1 MYLDDDDD
9 DDGDDDDDDE
19 LLLTFSLISSY
30 FPHYM
35 ADLELEFSFKCS
47 IEKNKNIERLLQIEI
62 LDF

>member
-9 DDGDDDDDDE
+9 DDGDDDDDE
-19 LLLTFSLISSY
+19 LLLAFSLISSY

-47 IEKNKNIERLLQIEI
+47 IEKNKYIERLLQIEI